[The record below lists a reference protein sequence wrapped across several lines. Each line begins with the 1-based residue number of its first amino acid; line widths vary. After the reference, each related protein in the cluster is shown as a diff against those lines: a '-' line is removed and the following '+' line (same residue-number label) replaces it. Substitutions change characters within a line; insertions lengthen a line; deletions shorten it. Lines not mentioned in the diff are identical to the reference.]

1 MRAMPETGVQ
11 ELQARYEAVGH
22 GDWAAFFA
30 DLHQDFEMVTPER
43 GPLGA
48 TTIAGGDAAF
58 EAFTDFFGPYE
69 EVTIEPERFFEQGE
83 RTVVFFI
90 QRCRPRG
97 SSATVDIHAGH
108 LWTMRDGR
116 PVRLQIF
123 PEREHA
129 LKALRG

>member
-1 MRAMPETGVQ
+1 LAAVSQTDVQ
-11 ELQARYEAVGH
+11 ELQNRYEAGGH
-22 GDWAAFFA
+22 GDWAAFFG
-30 DLHQDFEMVTPER
+30 DVHEDFEMVTPER

-48 TTIAGGDAAF
+48 TTIAGGEGAR

-69 EVTIEPERFFEQGE
+69 EVWVEPQDFFDHGD

-90 QRCRPRG
+90 QRCRPSG
-97 SSATVDIHAGH
+97 SSATVDIHAAH

-123 PEREHA
+123 PEREKA
-129 LKALRG
+129 LKAARS